1 MSHINVQAATSA
13 VNFIDTPVGLVRKTV
28 TVAQDDITAD
38 EKGYKIVPA
47 GTIYPANDATAQG
60 ILYDDVDVT
69 DGDHEGSLIVAG
81 RIIKENLPVEPA
93 ETVKIDGITFVSTPA
108 VTR

>member
-28 TVAQDDITAD
+28 TVAQDGVATD
-38 EKGYKIVPA
+38 ENGYKIVPA
-47 GTIYPANDATAQG
+47 GTIYPANGATAQG
-60 ILYDDVDVT
+60 ILFDDVDVT

-81 RIIKENLPVEPA
+81 RIIKDRLPVEPE
-93 ETVKIDGITFVSTPA
+93 ETVKIDGITFVAVPA

>member
-28 TVAQDDITAD
+28 TVAQNDITAD

-47 GTIYPANDATAQG
+47 GTIYPANNATAQG
-60 ILYDDVDVT
+60 ILYNDVDVT

-81 RIIKENLPVEPA
+81 RIIKDRLPVEPE
-93 ETVKIDGITFVSTPA
+93 ETVKIDGITFVSAPA